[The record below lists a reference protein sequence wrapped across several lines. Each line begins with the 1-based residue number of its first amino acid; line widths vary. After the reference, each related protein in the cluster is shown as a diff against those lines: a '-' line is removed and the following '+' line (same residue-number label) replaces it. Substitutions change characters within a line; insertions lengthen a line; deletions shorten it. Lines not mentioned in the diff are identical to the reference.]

1 MNNKKYDLKKVS
13 KVAVAT
19 LFLLFLLVDFLA
31 WPQIG
36 SSTSGIVTAFVFEI
50 ASLLALALYSVHMVN
65 REKKGLTTAG
75 GSFIQTLAKYEFLM
89 EQLISRDFKIKYK
102 RSVLGVFWSFLNPL
116 LMMTVQYVVFS
127 KLLGVRDAGVQHYAI
142 YLLCGIVIFNGFNDC
157 CNQAMRAIISNAS
170 LITKVYVPKYIYPV
184 TKVLSAS
191 INMVLS
197 MVPLLLV
204 TIFYGLFNGLYIRWS
219 ILLLPLALIFVI
231 SFAVGM
237 GFLLSSLMVFFHDV
251 EFLWGVISTM
261 WMYATPI
268 IYSTSM
274 LERSGAGWL
283 AKVMQFNP
291 LYHYVTFVRTII
303 IDGCSPAISEYFI
316 CAICSLVM
324 IIIGGT
330 VFKKTQDQFVLYI

>member
-1 MNNKKYDLKKVS
+1 MTDRKLMKGNE
-13 KVAVAT
+13 A
-19 LFLLFLLVDFLA
+19 
-31 WPQIG
+31 
-36 SSTSGIVTAFVFEI
+36 
-50 ASLLALALYSVHMVN
+50 LALAAIRAGCRYYFGYPITPQNEITEYMS
-65 REKKGLTTAG
+65 RELPKAG

-219 ILLLPLALIFVI
+219 ILLLP
-231 SFAVGM
+231 
-237 GFLLSSLMVFFHDV
+237 
-251 EFLWGVISTM
+251 
-261 WMYATPI
+261 
-268 IYSTSM
+268 
-274 LERSGAGWL
+274 
-283 AKVMQFNP
+283 
-291 LYHYVTFVRTII
+291 
-303 IDGCSPAISEYFI
+303 
-316 CAICSLVM
+316 
-324 IIIGGT
+324 
-330 VFKKTQDQFVLYI
+330 

>member
-1 MNNKKYDLKKVS
+1 
-13 KVAVAT
+13 
-19 LFLLFLLVDFLA
+19 
-31 WPQIG
+31 
-36 SSTSGIVTAFVFEI
+36 
-50 ASLLALALYSVHMVN
+50 
-65 REKKGLTTAG
+65 
-75 GSFIQTLAKYEFLM
+75 
-89 EQLISRDFKIKYK
+89 
-102 RSVLGVFWSFLNPL
+102 
-116 LMMTVQYVVFS
+116 
-127 KLLGVRDAGVQHYAI
+127 
-142 YLLCGIVIFNGFNDC
+142 
-157 CNQAMRAIISNAS
+157 MRAIISNAS

-204 TIFYGLFNGLYIRWS
+204 TIFYGLFNGLAYS
-219 ILLLPLALIFVI
+219 LVNFFGQLLALIFVI

-261 WMYATPI
+261 WMYATLI
-268 IYSTSM
+268 IWVYRYAGKKWCRM
-274 LERSGAGWL
+274 AGW
-283 AKVMQFNP
+283 VMQFNP

-330 VFKKTQDQFVLYI
+330 VFKRRRISLYCISKFIKIITIRRLLKAFLKVFAGYGKA

>member
-1 MNNKKYDLKKVS
+1 M
-13 KVAVAT
+13 
-19 LFLLFLLVDFLA
+19 
-31 WPQIG
+31 
-36 SSTSGIVTAFVFEI
+36 
-50 ASLLALALYSVHMVN
+50 
-65 REKKGLTTAG
+65 
-75 GSFIQTLAKYEFLM
+75 
-89 EQLISRDFKIKYK
+89 
-102 RSVLGVFWSFLNPL
+102 
-116 LMMTVQYVVFS
+116 
-127 KLLGVRDAGVQHYAI
+127 RDAGVQHYAI

>member
-36 SSTSGIVTAFVFEI
+36 SSTSGIVTAFVFEV
-50 ASLLALALYSVHMVN
+50 AVLLALALYGVHMVN

-204 TIFYGLFNGLYIRWS
+204 TILFGRHFCGYACAFGSFGDAVYEGFSLIWMKCFHKKKKKYSALSLNTSSVSSHLVVPTKQ
-219 ILLLPLALIFVI
+219 LP
-231 SFAVGM
+231 
-237 GFLLSSLMVFFHDV
+237 
-251 EFLWGVISTM
+251 
-261 WMYATPI
+261 
-268 IYSTSM
+268 
-274 LERSGAGWL
+274 
-283 AKVMQFNP
+283 
-291 LYHYVTFVRTII
+291 
-303 IDGCSPAISEYFI
+303 
-316 CAICSLVM
+316 
-324 IIIGGT
+324 
-330 VFKKTQDQFVLYI
+330 

>member
-1 MNNKKYDLKKVS
+1 MNKKKYDLRKVS
-13 KVAVAT
+13 IVTVVT
-19 LFLLFLLVDFLA
+19 VFLLFWLVDMIA

-36 SSTSGIVTAFVFEI
+36 SSRSNIITAAVFEV
-50 ASLLALALYSVHMVN
+50 AVLLFLALYGARMVS
-65 REKKGLTTAG
+65 REKKGLETAG
-75 GSFIQTLAKYEFLM
+75 GSFIQTIAKYEFLM

-116 LMMTVQYVVFS
+116 LMMLVQYTVFNT
-127 KLLGVRDAGVQHYAI
+127 LLGARGAGVDHYAI
-142 YLLCGIVIFNGFNDC
+142 YLLCGIVMFNGFTDC
-157 CNQAMRAIISNAS
+157 CNQAMRAITSNAS

-204 TIFYGLFNGLYIRWS
+204 TFFYGLFNGLYLHWS
-219 ILLLPLALIFVI
+219 VLLLPLALIFVI

-237 GFLLSSLMVFFHDV
+237 GFLLSSLMVFFHDI

-274 LERSGAGWL
+274 LENSGAGWL
-283 AKVMQFNP
+283 AKVMEFNP
-291 LYHYVTFVRTII
+291 MYHYVTFLRTII

-316 CAICSLVM
+316 CALCSLVM
-324 IIIGGT
+324 ILIGGT

>member
-1 MNNKKYDLKKVS
+1 M
-13 KVAVAT
+13 
-19 LFLLFLLVDFLA
+19 
-31 WPQIG
+31 
-36 SSTSGIVTAFVFEI
+36 
-50 ASLLALALYSVHMVN
+50 
-65 REKKGLTTAG
+65 
-75 GSFIQTLAKYEFLM
+75 
-89 EQLISRDFKIKYK
+89 
-102 RSVLGVFWSFLNPL
+102 
-116 LMMTVQYVVFS
+116 
-127 KLLGVRDAGVQHYAI
+127 
-142 YLLCGIVIFNGFNDC
+142 
-157 CNQAMRAIISNAS
+157 
-170 LITKVYVPKYIYPV
+170 
-184 TKVLSAS
+184 
-191 INMVLS
+191 
-197 MVPLLLV
+197 
-204 TIFYGLFNGLYIRWS
+204 
-219 ILLLPLALIFVI
+219 I

-268 IYSTSM
+268 IYSTGM

-330 VFKKTQDQFVLYI
+330 VFKRRRISLYCISKFIKIITIRRLLKTFEGFCRLWKGIVNKNGR